1 MSIQG
6 RRVKVEVMGSKH
18 TLDSERHYFIMQTP
32 VIWKRPDLLLPQPF
46 DSIFFDVDGVL
57 IQTTNSFRI
66 ANIATTEYVVG
77 KFHGLNWGQ
86 GEGKSLV
93 TLGDIEIFKQAGGF
107 NSDWDMCYL
116 LISLSTARLREWRGS
131 SPGERTTE
139 EWGALAR
146 QASLQ
151 GHGGRSWVDEVF
163 PASAHPAY
171 DQVVEVFNEFYW
183 GTDELKRRFGHAPRY
198 VPYSEGFVHKEE
210 MLYAPDFFSR
220 LRKAGIAHLGMI
232 TGRVDVEVESA
243 VERMETYSGERWWDV
258 IISADTHL
266 KPDPRALRAAI
277 DAVGAR
283 GGLYIGDTADDF
295 DLVRRYKSER
305 KDGDGENEPS
315 MLAAMVVHASDE
327 ELYRQRGADVLVR
340 SVEDLLAL
348 FL

>member
-1 MSIQG
+1 
-6 RRVKVEVMGSKH
+6 
-18 TLDSERHYFIMQTP
+18 MQTP

-66 ANIATTEYVVG
+66 ANIATTEYIVG
-77 KFHGLNWGQ
+77 ELYGLNWGQ
-86 GEGKSLV
+86 SEGKALV
-93 TLGDIEIFKQAGGF
+93 TLCDIELFKQAGGF

-116 LISLSTARLREWRGS
+116 LISLSVARLREWRAS
-131 SPGERTTE
+131 SLAERATE
-139 EWGALAR
+139 EWAVLAR
-146 QASLQ
+146 EASLQ
-151 GHGGRSWVDEVF
+151 GHGGRIWVDEAF
-163 PASAHPAY
+163 PASAHPDY

-183 GTDELKRRFGHAPRY
+183 GSDELKQRFGRTPRY
-198 VPYSEGFVHKEE
+198 APSAEGFVHKEE
-210 MLYAPDFFSR
+210 MLYAPDFFTR
-220 LRKAGIAHLGMI
+220 LRRAGIVHMGMI
-232 TGRVDVEVESA
+232 TGRVGVEVESA
-243 VERMETYSGERWWDV
+243 VERMEAYSGERWWDV
-258 IISADTHL
+258 IISADMYL

-295 DLVRRYKSER
+295 DLVRRYESER

-327 ELYRQRGADVLVR
+327 ELYKQRGADVLVR
-340 SVEDLLAL
+340 SVQDLLAL